1 MPNTNSAT
9 LEMPLDISRNSDLTN
24 ADRIKNIN
32 LRIEEMSALY
42 KQWSQS
48 AKGRYRSLNIA
59 SIVFS
64 AAVPAVVLVAPLLS
78 HRAEEP
84 WVASVAGLLGACAT
98 LTKSIDLF
106 FKDHDTWLRNDDSY
120 GKLKSEQ
127 FLFQERAG
135 AYKVD
140 DPNERIATYADRVEA
155 VISASTTSWS
165 GTEKAPQMGVS

>member
-1 MPNTNSAT
+1 MS
-9 LEMPLDISRNSDLTN
+9 LDVSRNSDLTD

-64 AAVPAVVLVAPLLS
+64 AAVPAVVLVAPLVN

-98 LTKSIDLF
+98 LTKSIELF
-106 FKDHDTWLRNDDSY
+106 FKDHDTWLRINDSLSRDTSDRR
-120 GKLKSEQ
+120 KKS
-127 FLFQERAG
+127 
-135 AYKVD
+135 
-140 DPNERIATYADRVEA
+140 RVRGFILEN
-155 VISASTTSWS
+155 TSPRQS
-165 GTEKAPQMGVS
+165 V

>member
-1 MPNTNSAT
+1 M
-9 LEMPLDISRNSDLTN
+9 DISRNSDLTD

-59 SIVFS
+59 SIVLS
-64 AAVPAVVLVAPLLS
+64 AAVPAVVLVAPLVN

-98 LTKSIDLF
+98 LTKSIELF
-106 FKDHDTWLRNDDSY
+106 FKDHDTWLRNNDSLFRDTSDRR
-120 GKLKSEQ
+120 KKS
-127 FLFQERAG
+127 
-135 AYKVD
+135 
-140 DPNERIATYADRVEA
+140 RVRGFILEN
-155 VISASTTSWS
+155 TSPRQS
-165 GTEKAPQMGVS
+165 V

>member
-1 MPNTNSAT
+1 MS
-9 LEMPLDISRNSDLTN
+9 LDISRNSDLN
-24 ADRIKNIN
+24 DADRINNITA
-32 LRIEEMSALY
+32 RIDEMSTLY

-48 AKGRYRSLNIA
+48 AKGRYRGLNFA
-59 SIVFS
+59 SIIFS
-64 AAVPAVVLVAPLLS
+64 AAVPAVVLVAPLVN

-106 FKDHDTWLRNDDSY
+106 FKNHDTWLRNNDSY

-127 FLFQERAG
+127 FLFRERAG
-135 AYKVD
+135 AYKID
-140 DPNERIATYADRVEA
+140 DPNERIAMYAYRVEA

-165 GTEKAPQMGVS
+165 GTEKAPQTGAS

>member
-1 MPNTNSAT
+1 MS
-9 LEMPLDISRNSDLTN
+9 LDVSRNSDLTD

-64 AAVPAVVLVAPLLS
+64 AAVPAVVLVAPLVN

-84 WVASVAGLLGACAT
+84 WVASLL
-98 LTKSIDLF
+98 
-106 FKDHDTWLRNDDSY
+106 DS
-120 GKLKSEQ
+120 LAHA
-127 FLFQERAG
+127 R
-135 AYKVD
+135 
-140 DPNERIATYADRVEA
+140 P
-155 VISASTTSWS
+155 
-165 GTEKAPQMGVS
+165 